1 MFIIYFQLVQFNI
14 ATVMIEMIEGKLI
27 TGLLPAE
34 ARLFFVLDNITYIY
48 ICNFHWK
55 SVLKCT
61 TCFFIYC
68 LVDTQNN
75 LTRN

>member
-48 ICNFHWK
+48 MQLSLEKCFKMYNLLFHLL
-55 SVLKCT
+55 SG
-61 TCFFIYC
+61 
-68 LVDTQNN
+68 
-75 LTRN
+75 

>member
-34 ARLFFVLDNITYIY
+34 ARLFFCIG
-48 ICNFHWK
+48 
-55 SVLKCT
+55 
-61 TCFFIYC
+61 
-68 LVDTQNN
+68 
-75 LTRN
+75 